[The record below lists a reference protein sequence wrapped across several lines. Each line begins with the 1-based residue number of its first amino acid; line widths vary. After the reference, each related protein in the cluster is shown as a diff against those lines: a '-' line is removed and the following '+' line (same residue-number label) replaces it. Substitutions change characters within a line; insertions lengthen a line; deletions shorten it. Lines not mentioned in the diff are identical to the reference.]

1 MSAAQ
6 NSAYEYQVGGS
17 LPIDAPTY
25 VVRKADSEL
34 YNALKKGEFCYI
46 LNSRQMGKSS
56 LRVRTMQR
64 LQSEGIT
71 CAMVDLSAIGYQNIT
86 PDQWYAGIVDT
97 LASSLNLLDVDI
109 GTWWQAHEYLSPVKR
124 LSEFIDK
131 VLLRLV
137 SQNLVIFF
145 DEIDSVL
152 SLKFRVDDFFTVIQ
166 ACYNN
171 RAERH
176 EYKRLTFTLLGVA
189 TPSDLIRENN
199 CTPFS
204 IGHAIELCGFQSHEI
219 QPLAQGLEGKVSNPQ
234 AVLEEVLSWT
244 GGQPFLTQ
252 KLCKLILTHLNS
264 QSIHPTP
271 ASGNSY
277 EERDNLAFSQGSL
290 MENML
295 SVGVRAKSYSTR
307 GLGKGYTEQKR
318 VHPTE
323 RSTAHRHRASETE
336 WVKQLVRKHLIENWE
351 ATDEPEHLRTI
362 RDRILKSGQRIGQLR
377 LYQQILQLG
386 EVPARDTTE
395 YMELRLSGLVVKQAG
410 RLRVYNRLYQLV
422 FDRSWV
428 TQELTELQPSLPPD
442 DFDENSDGL
451 EEEILYEHLIYW
463 VHREPP
469 TQLIERFR
477 MLFIDGTGYPEP
489 PIRAAL
495 DMITASR
502 LAQQRFKHILN
513 RCCHI
518 LINYWQLR
526 PEHRAAIPNLV
537 GLFKS
542 FSSSSRVEIIH
553 SRSSRR
559 LRELVQV
566 FIESDEYL
574 TLQRLVQIVQPVA
587 AATDKAASR
596 PLALLIPRYPYL
608 YDHCLLNQG
617 SSSEHQQTIRQLQAQ
632 RQRQFEI
639 NLSRYATYLM
649 RRVQLARQT
658 PSTQATQILQP
669 VRNPT
674 LLSDQ
679 ELFLALR
686 HFVGKVEGSHTY
698 RDLAQGFLAHT
709 SCQTQSYLSFK
720 KDLYEYL
727 IASVEP
733 EYGKHQFN
741 QRLYKQLLN
750 TFPQYDSERINNI
763 LLVRT
768 CRQLFNFLVENPQ
781 RPEHLFFIDLISNM
795 GALQTTGLLLKIV
808 LLSRQVRPDLEK
820 RFSILFN
827 HYESQEIND
836 IAWFVKSLENLNVA
850 LIVNFGAVDL
860 SFMNKLL
867 P

>member
-1 MSAAQ
+1 
-6 NSAYEYQVGGS
+6 
-17 LPIDAPTY
+17 
-25 VVRKADSEL
+25 
-34 YNALKKGEFCYI
+34 
-46 LNSRQMGKSS
+46 MG
-56 LRVRTMQR
+56 
-64 LQSEGIT
+64 
-71 CAMVDLSAIGYQNIT
+71 
-86 PDQWYAGIVDT
+86 
-97 LASSLNLLDVDI
+97 
-109 GTWWQAHEYLSPVKR
+109 
-124 LSEFIDK
+124 
-131 VLLRLV
+131 
-137 SQNLVIFF
+137 
-145 DEIDSVL
+145 
-152 SLKFRVDDFFTVIQ
+152 
-166 ACYNN
+166 
-171 RAERH
+171 
-176 EYKRLTFTLLGVA
+176 
-189 TPSDLIRENN
+189 
-199 CTPFS
+199 
-204 IGHAIELCGFQSHEI
+204 
-219 QPLAQGLEGKVSNPQ
+219 
-234 AVLEEVLSWT
+234 
-244 GGQPFLTQ
+244 
-252 KLCKLILTHLNS
+252 
-264 QSIHPTP
+264 
-271 ASGNSY
+271 
-277 EERDNLAFSQGSL
+277 
-290 MENML
+290 NML
-295 SVGVRAKSYSTR
+295 SVGVRAKSYSTP
-307 GLGKGYTEQKR
+307 GLGKGYTEQKKLR
-318 VHPTE
+318 SSE
-323 RSTAHRHRASETE
+323 RSTPHRHRTSETE

-386 EVPARDTTE
+386 EVPARDTSE
-395 YMELRLSGLVVKQAG
+395 HMELRLSGLVVKQAG
-410 RLRVYNRLYQLV
+410 KLRVYNRLYQSV

-428 TQELTELQPSLPPD
+428 TKELTELQPSLPPD
-442 DFDENSDGL
+442 DSDENSDGL

-463 VHREPP
+463 VHRESP

-495 DMITASR
+495 DMITTSR

-526 PEHRAAIPNLV
+526 PEHKAAIPNLV
-537 GLFKS
+537 GLFKT
-542 FSSSSRVEIIH
+542 FSSSSRVEIIQ
-553 SRSSRR
+553 SRSSKR
-559 LRELVQV
+559 LRELVQM
-566 FIESDEYL
+566 FIESEEYL
-574 TLQRLVQIVQPVA
+574 TLQRLVQIVQPVGGIS
-587 AATDKAASR
+587 DKAVNR
-596 PLALLIPRYPYL
+596 PLAQLIPRYPYL
-608 YDHCLLNQG
+608 YNHCLLSQS

-632 RQRQFEI
+632 RQRQSEI

-658 PSTQATQILQP
+658 PSIQSTQILQP

-679 ELFLALR
+679 ELFLALK

-709 SCQTQSYLSFK
+709 SSKTQSYLSFK
-720 KDLYEYL
+720 KDLYGYL
-727 IASVEP
+727 IASIEP

-750 TFPQYDSERINNI
+750 TFPQYDSERINNV

-781 RPEHLFFIDLISNM
+781 RPEHLFFIDLISNI

-808 LLSRQVRPDLEK
+808 LLSRQARPDLEK